1 MGEWVGH
8 LLFSPEVIAK
18 LASKHN
24 LSPEQVKQAVTC
36 DAHDR
41 DYWDDDPNY
50 GLRLVVEGTDAAG
63 TGIIAYL
70 RPVDARDGLWR
81 CLTAIRME

>member
-1 MGEWVGH
+1 MGEWVGR

-18 LASKHN
+18 LATKHN

-41 DYWDDDPNY
+41 DYWGRRPQLWAQT
-50 GLRLVVEGTDAAG
+50 GREGTDADG